1 MKKARNGNIEL
12 LRFVFCVGVVLFH
25 AWYVRRGYIGVEFF
39 FIVTG
44 YFLAEKICRLNAR
57 ETTCPS
63 LENAM
68 KEATWDVL
76 KRYRLIF
83 PYFLVATVL
92 GFIVR
97 AYAQQWDSATIL
109 LNLQLIPADFLYLQN
124 FGFSVASTTGVLWYL
139 SAMTF
144 AVWVLYPLLRRHY
157 GLTVQA
163 TPAAILLI
171 LGVILQNCGSLD
183 APCTLLFG
191 WVNTGMLRAFA
202 GILGGVVA
210 NRAASTLKKID
221 AGKKMAAMMT
231 AVELAGY
238 AWVLYHIWSMNE
250 TRAMLDGIVVLALG
264 AAFTI
269 TASGKSLFYGKFDN
283 GFVRFLGKATMPVF
297 LSHLYCV
304 QFLPNILAM
313 YSVEVTE
320 LQRLVLSFAC
330 CAIAAGIVYYVGKII
345 DRQMKK
351 SWHAFCTEIIAK
363 NK

>member
-1 MKKARNGNIEL
+1 M
-12 LRFVFCVGVVLFH
+12 
-25 AWYVRRGYIGVEFF
+25 
-39 FIVTG
+39 
-44 YFLAEKICRLNAR
+44 
-57 ETTCPS
+57 
-63 LENAM
+63 
-68 KEATWDVL
+68 
-76 KRYRLIF
+76 
-83 PYFLVATVL
+83 
-92 GFIVR
+92 
-97 AYAQQWDSATIL
+97 
-109 LNLQLIPADFLYLQN
+109 NLQLIPADFLYLQN

-221 AGKKMAAMMT
+221 VGKKMAAMMT